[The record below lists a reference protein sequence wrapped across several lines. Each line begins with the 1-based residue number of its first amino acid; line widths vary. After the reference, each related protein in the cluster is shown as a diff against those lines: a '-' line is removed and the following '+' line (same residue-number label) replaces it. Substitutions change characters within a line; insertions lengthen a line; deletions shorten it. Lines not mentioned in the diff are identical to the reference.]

1 MQVFIETTSGL
12 ERRLTVGVPAER
24 VENEVNSRLQKA
36 ARNVRLDGGSSPM
49 QLSPYN
55 LKRMTLYA
63 AFMQQNRTRF
73 SNAFGTRI
81 K

>member
-1 MQVFIETTSGL
+1 MHNKRRVLYNSEQTTNLMELSSD
-12 ERRLTVGVPAER
+12 V
-24 VENEVNSRLQKA
+24 
-36 ARNVRLDGGSSPM
+36 RNVRLDGGSSPM